1 MKLASFAL
9 YAAIAG
15 FSFYLLIVGRAL
27 ILPFVVAVVFWYLI
41 WTLAR
46 SWGRLRL
53 GGRHLPGKLALA
65 LALATFAALLAA
77 FVDLTLGNIERVVAA
92 APVYQDNLEARL
104 GEAAAL
110 LGLRELPTAEEI
122 GRQVDLGSL
131 AGELAAGIAT
141 LAGNV
146 GIILVYT
153 IFLLLEQKGFTAK
166 MEALTGHDRHKLAR
180 LRRTLARINAD
191 VQTYIRVKTL
201 LSLATGAVSY
211 AVMAAVGL
219 DLAAFWAVLIALLNY
234 IPTIGS
240 ILGIVFPAL
249 LALVQF
255 PEPLFPFL
263 VVTAL
268 LGVTQVVTGN
278 VLEPRMMGRSLAISP
293 LVILISLALWGS
305 VWGVIGMFLSV
316 PITVIAMI
324 VMAQFQT
331 TRPLAILL
339 SSHGSVAH
347 LEDDSGQAQ
356 GEGAGRGGRRC
367 PARTGD

>member
-1 MKLASFAL
+1 MRPASFAL

-15 FSFYLLIVGRAL
+15 FSFYLLVVGRAL
-27 ILPFVVAVVFWYLI
+27 ILPFVVAVTFWYLI

-46 SWGRLRL
+46 SWGRL
-53 GGRHLPGKLALA
+53 GLPGWLALTLALA
-65 LALATFAALLAA
+65 SFAALLAA
-77 FVDLTLGNIERVVAA
+77 FVELTLGHIERVVEA
-92 APVYQDNLEARL
+92 APIYQANLEARL
-104 GEAAAL
+104 GEAAAF
-110 LGLRELPTAEEI
+110 LGLRELPTADEI
-122 GRQVDLGSL
+122 GRQIDLGGL

-153 IFLLLEQKGFTAK
+153 AFLLVEQKGFATK
-166 MEALTGHDRHKLAR
+166 LEALAGHNRRRLAR
-180 LRRTLARINAD
+180 LRRTLARIEAD

-211 AVMAAVGL
+211 GVMVAVGL
-219 DLAAFWAVLIALLNY
+219 DLAAFWALLIALLNY

-255 PEPLFPFL
+255 PEPLVPFL
-263 VVTAL
+263 VVAAL

-293 LVILISLALWGS
+293 LVILMSLALWGS

-324 VMAQFQT
+324 VMAQFPA

-339 SSHGSVAH
+339 SSHGSIAH
-347 LEDDSGQAQ
+347 LED
-356 GEGAGRGGRRC
+356 GERPEGGERRAEDA
-367 PARTGD
+367 ARPEKGD